1 MARPR
6 ERQLTGANGVGE
18 AAATPPSHGERV
30 NGEAFVA
37 EESVFSFLG
46 ASAKSQAAAIS
57 AQAKALAV
65 DYETI
70 SGYKKVVDELLTKLG
85 NSEASDKKLAHT
97 TLPEGTLGTGFAEAV
112 DLFSAYEKVQTEL
125 QNLSK
130 GLAGHIEALG
140 LAVQTAGKG
149 FTAVDEETK
158 YRLAAIARQAKE
170 AYVEERDPL
179 VKEKKAQDAQQVP
192 AGEANKPKGDI

>member
-1 MARPR
+1 M
-6 ERQLTGANGVGE
+6 
-18 AAATPPSHGERV
+18 
-30 NGEAFVA
+30 A

-112 DLFSAYEKVQTEL
+112 DLFSAYETVQREL

-140 LAVQTAGKG
+140 IAIQTAGKG

-158 YRLAAIARQAKE
+158 RRMATIAKQAE
-170 AYVEERDPL
+170 AAYVKDRDPL
-179 VKEKKAQDAQQVP
+179 VKEQQAQAAKQAP
-192 AGEANKPKGDI
+192 AGEANEPKGNI

>member
-1 MARPR
+1 M
-6 ERQLTGANGVGE
+6 
-18 AAATPPSHGERV
+18 
-30 NGEAFVA
+30 A

-112 DLFSAYEKVQTEL
+112 DLFDAYKTVQKEL
-125 QNLSK
+125 ENLSK

-140 LAVQTAGKG
+140 LAIQTAGKS
-149 FTAVDEETK
+149 FTEVDYETK
-158 YRLAAIARQAKE
+158 RRLAAIAKQAKD
-170 AYVEERDPL
+170 AYVEARDPL
-179 VKEKKAQDAQQVP
+179 VKEQKAHEAQQAP
-192 AGEANKPKGDI
+192 AGEANKPKGNI